1 MEINKW
7 IVIFPRIWRCCPSA
21 IRLHK
26 VGYQIKIFGKGSKT
40 SLLTFGGQSYIHSS

>member
-7 IVIFPRIWRCCPSA
+7 IVIFPRIWRCYPSA

-26 VGYQIKIFGKGSKT
+26 VGYQIKILAKVAK
-40 SLLTFGGQSYIHSS
+40 LP